1 MVNVPAA
8 SKAHAAM
15 IEGRGHMRG
24 FSSHAMRGETMPA
37 PLAAHLLSSPLEYL
51 YADHLRQ
58 RSVCAILRR
67 IAAEECVAPQ
77 EAATIAAFLER
88 DLILHHEDEERSLFP
103 LLINRSSGED
113 RLEAD
118 LARLTQD
125 HKKVRPQIMRMADL
139 LTQKQPVIAAA
150 ETALLSSFAAHELRH
165 LAFESGV
172 VLPIA
177 RVRLTRKDLAALS
190 RDMRARRGIAAP

>member
-1 MVNVPAA
+1 
-8 SKAHAAM
+8 M
-15 IEGRGHMRG
+15 IEGRGHMQG
-24 FSSHAMRGETMPA
+24 FALRAMRGETMPV
-37 PLAAHLLSSPLEYL
+37 PLAPHLLSSPLEYL

-67 IAAEECVAPQ
+67 IAAEGRVTPN
-77 EAATIAAFLER
+77 EAASIAAFLER
-88 DLILHHEDEERSLFP
+88 DLILHHEDEERGLFP
-103 LLINRSSGED
+103 LLIKRSGGED

-125 HKKVRPQIMRMADL
+125 HKRARPQIMRMADIL
-139 LTQKQPVIAAA
+139 MQAVPAISAADA
-150 ETALLSSFAAHELRH
+150 TLFTGFAAHELRH
-165 LAFESGV
+165 LAFENGV

-177 RVRLTRKDLAALS
+177 RVRLTRKDIAELS